1 MSSFPAN
8 LAPLVRRRLVR
19 FVSQSHVQ
27 LNYSLAIS
35 VREIAQIIRENRTSG
50 RYARF
55 RKNDKSRA
63 RLTPTLYIDRV
74 IATWVEEAP
83 NWKRLIQH
91 DNATWKQ
98 LCERYTRA
106 GEKWIG
112 RGRSLRGFT
121 AEDFAQQAMEL
132 MLKAEYPFDVP
143 FEPWA
148 LTILH
153 RVIYGRA
160 RADKD
165 VMDHQPESFEELLIL
180 ADSGGRGIEKQFADP
195 LAHKFVQ
202 MAQDHELLWGAL
214 EQLQPTLRIVIEL
227 FFFEQLTDEEI
238 ARKLNT
244 STTNIQTRRHR
255 GLKRLNSILLG
266 KPLSE
271 KRRRQH

>member
-1 MSSFPAN
+1 MSSFPAR

-19 FVSQSHVQ
+19 FVSQNRVR
-27 LNYSLAIS
+27 LDISLAIS
-35 VREIAQIIRENRTSG
+35 VHEIARIVRKNRTSG
-50 RYARF
+50 RYDRF
-55 RKNDKSRA
+55 KKNDKSRA
-63 RLTPTLYIDRV
+63 PLTPTLYVDRV
-74 IATWVEEAP
+74 IAIWVEEAP
-83 NWKRLIQH
+83 RWKLLVEH
-91 DNATWKQ
+91 DNAAWKQ
-98 LCERYTRA
+98 LCERFTRA

-112 RGRSLRGFT
+112 RGRSLHGFT
-121 AEDFAQQAMEL
+121 AEDFGQQGIEL

-160 RADKD
+160 RTDKD
-165 VMDHQPESFEELLIL
+165 AMDHQPESFEELLML
-180 ADSGGRGIEKQFADP
+180 ADVEGKGIEKQFADP

-227 FFFEQLTDEEI
+227 FFFDQLTDEEI

-244 STTNIQTRRHR
+244 STANIQTRRHR
-255 GLKRLNSILLG
+255 GLKRLHSILLG